1 MLTEAV
7 FPFYI
12 IHQTVIVVVGYAI
25 VGRGIAPG
33 AEFAILLAATV
44 AGCWGFYLIGREI
57 GWLRPLIGLGVAK
70 ARTSATPRG
79 AGRLDPAD
87 PRWRRA
93 SRAREDCAW
102 ARSERA
108 PRAFPGAGNGD
119 TGHAGRRRQGTRRDR
134 RGGGEGK
141 GW

>member
-1 MLTEAV
+1 MGIAETFGNRYSAWRPMLTEAV

-57 GWLRPLIGLGVAK
+57 GWLRPLIGLRVAK

-79 AGRLDPAD
+79 DGRL
-87 PRWRRA
+87 
-93 SRAREDCAW
+93 ED
-102 ARSERA
+102 RKS
-108 PRAFPGAGNGD
+108 
-119 TGHAGRRRQGTRRDR
+119 TRLNSSH
-134 RGGGEGK
+134 
-141 GW
+141 

>member
-1 MLTEAV
+1 MRISDWSSDVCSSDLLARHGEAWPAIAALIGIAETFWNRDSAWRPMLTEAV

-57 GWLRPLIGLGVAK
+57 GWLRPLIGQIG
-70 ARTSATPRG
+70 
-79 AGRLDPAD
+79 
-87 PRWRRA
+87 RA
-93 SRAREDCAW
+93 SCRERVCN
-102 ARSERA
+102 SL
-108 PRAFPGAGNGD
+108 
-119 TGHAGRRRQGTRRDR
+119 
-134 RGGGEGK
+134 
-141 GW
+141 

>member
-1 MLTEAV
+1 MRISDWSSDVCSSDL

-57 GWLRPLIGLGVAK
+57 GWLRPLIGLRVAK

-79 AGRLDPAD
+79 DGRLDPAD
-87 PRWRRA
+87 PRWRR
-93 SRAREDCAW
+93 D
-102 ARSERA
+102 RSEEHTAELQSLMRISYA
-108 PRAFPGAGNGD
+108 VFRL
-119 TGHAGRRRQGTRRDR
+119 
-134 RGGGEGK
+134 
-141 GW
+141 